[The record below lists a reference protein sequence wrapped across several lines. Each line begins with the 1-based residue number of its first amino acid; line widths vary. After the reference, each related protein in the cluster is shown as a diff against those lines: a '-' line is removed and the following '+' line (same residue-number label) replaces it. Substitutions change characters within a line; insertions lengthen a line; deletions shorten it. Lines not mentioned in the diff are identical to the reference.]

1 MTSRLGIRREDKN
14 KWERRVP
21 LIPDDVKILKEKYGI
36 ETVIQPSPIRVFS
49 DEEYNNIGA
58 IVQEDLSSCPVV
70 FAVKE
75 IPKTFF
81 EPNKVYVFFSHT
93 IKGQSYNMPMLKQM
107 IDLECTL
114 IDYERIVDENNRRL
128 IFFGRFAGIAG
139 IIDTLWVFGKRL
151 KEYHGVD
158 SPFSLIKQAYQYG
171 TISEVKKHFEII
183 SEEIRKQSLPAIITP
198 MVIGIAGYGN
208 VSRGV
213 QEILDILPV
222 VEIQPEEL
230 SSIYE
235 KPSNDRIYKVVF
247 KEEHMVEP
255 ISKDRKFDLNDYY
268 TNPEEYQSSFNRYLP
283 YLDIL
288 MNCIYWDPRYPR
300 LVTKKDLKELDHHLH
315 IIGDI
320 SVDIEGAIEA
330 TAKVTTPDDPVFT
343 YNPKEDKIVDG
354 YMNEGVVIMAIDNL
368 PCELPEDS
376 SREFSKALL
385 PFVSSIVNADYTV
398 PFDKLDLP
406 SEIKKAV
413 VLYQGKLTPSYEYIH
428 KFL

>member
-1 MTSRLGIRREDKN
+1 MIPRFGIRREDKN

-21 LIPDDVKILKEKYGI
+21 LIPEDIKILREKHNI
-36 ETVIQPSPIRVFS
+36 EAVVQPSPIRVFS
-49 DEEYNNIGA
+49 DDDYKNAGA
-58 IVQEDLSSCPVV
+58 IIQEDLSTCPVI

-81 EPNKVYVFFSHT
+81 ESNKTYVFFSHT
-93 IKGQSYNMPMLKQM
+93 IKGQHYNMPMLKKM
-107 IDLECTL
+107 MDLECTL

-139 IIDTLWVFGKRL
+139 IIDTLWAFGRKL
-151 KEYHGVD
+151 KEYHGID
-158 SPFSLIKQAYQYG
+158 NPFYMIKQAYQYG
-171 TISEVKKHFEII
+171 TISEVKKHFKKIAED
-183 SEEIRKQSLPAIITP
+183 IRKNSLPDSITP
-198 MVIGIAGYGN
+198 LVIGIAGYGN
-208 VSRGV
+208 VSKGV

-222 VEIQPEEL
+222 IEIQPEEVF
-230 SSIYE
+230 SIYE
-235 KPSNDRIYKVVF
+235 NPSKDHIYKVVF
-247 KEEHMVEP
+247 KEKHMVKP
-255 ISKDRKFDLNDYY
+255 ISKNKKFDLNDYY
-268 TNPEEYQSSFNRYLP
+268 NHPENYQSSFNRFLP
-283 YLDIL
+283 YLNIL

-300 LVTKKDLKELDHHLH
+300 LVTKKDLKEIDHHIY

-330 TAKVTTPDDPVFT
+330 TAKVTTPDNPVFT
-343 YNPKEDKIVDG
+343 YNSNEDKIVDG
-354 YMNEGVVIMAIDNL
+354 YMGEGVTIMAIDNL

-376 SREFSKALL
+376 SREFSRALL
-385 PFVSSIVNADYTV
+385 PFVPSIVNADYTA

-413 VLYQGKLTPSYEYIH
+413 ILYQGKLTPAYEYIH

>member
-1 MTSRLGIRREDKN
+1 MIPLFGIRREDKN

-21 LIPDDVKILKEKYGI
+21 LIPEDIKILREKHNI
-36 ETVIQPSPIRVFS
+36 EAVMQPSNIRVFP
-49 DEEYNNIGA
+49 DEEYKKIGA
-58 IVQEDLSSCPVV
+58 IIQEDLSSCPVI

-81 EPNKVYVFFSHT
+81 EPNKTYVFFSHT
-93 IKGQSYNMPMLKQM
+93 IKGQSYNMPMLKHM
-107 IDLECTL
+107 MDLECTL

-139 IIDTLWVFGKRL
+139 IIDTLWGFGRRL
-151 KEYHGVD
+151 KEYHGIEN
-158 SPFSLIKQAYQYG
+158 PFSKIKKTYQYG
-171 TISEVKKHFEII
+171 TISEVKKHFKII
-183 SEEIRKQSLPAIITP
+183 GEGIKKNSLPEMITP
-198 MVIGIAGYGN
+198 LVVGIAGYGN

-222 VEIQPEEL
+222 IEIQPEEL

-235 KPSNDRIYKVVF
+235 KPSNNHIYKVVF

-255 ISKDRKFDLNDYY
+255 ISNKKFDLNDYY
-268 TNPEEYQSSFNRYLP
+268 NHPENYQSTFNKYLP

-300 LVTKKDLKELDHHLH
+300 LITKKDLREIEHHLH

-330 TAKVTTPDDPVFT
+330 TIKVTTPDNPVFT
-343 YNPKEDKIVDG
+343 YNPMEDKIIDG
-354 YMNEGVVIMAIDNL
+354 YIGEGVAIMAIDNL

-385 PFVSSIVNADYTV
+385 PFVPSIVNADYTV
-398 PFDKLDLP
+398 PFEELNLP
-406 SEIKKAV
+406 SEVKKAV
-413 VLYQGKLTPSYEYIH
+413 ILYQGRLTPSYEYIH